1 MKAIYRLRFEHTT
14 VMLCRV
20 LHVNRST
27 YYNFINKRPSKREV
41 ENQRLRKLLLEIYMK
56 AKKRIGTRAFKIILL
71 RDYGVNISE
80 GRILRLLKS
89 MTLPKMSTI
98 KPRFK
103 SKKAPVFSS
112 DNLLKQE
119 FNPNS
124 PNQVWTTD
132 FTYISIGPKRH
143 VYLCAILDL
152 YSRKCI
158 AWKVSDR
165 IDAKLACDTL
175 EIAIN
180 KRKPKEPII
189 FHSDQGSQFKSASF
203 RKLLDEH
210 QLLASYSKPG
220 YPYDN
225 AVTEVFFKYLK
236 QREINRRTYHSIQEV
251 QLSCFEYIE
260 QFYNNY
266 NPHSANNGLTPN
278 RKEENYFKKW
288 KGYNKLDTKLRE
300 IVERFI
306 MARRKFDKQFKNS
319 AVKLILEEGY
329 SVKEVS
335 QELEVHANSLYRW
348 VQEVE
353 EYGES
358 AFPGNGTALADAQHK
373 IKLLEKENRYLQEE
387 LELLKKFRVF
397 LKRSK

>member
-1 MKAIYRLRFEHTT
+1 
-14 VMLCRV
+14 MLCRV

-203 RKLLDEH
+203 RKILDEH

-278 RKEENYFKKW
+278 QKEENYFKKW

-358 AFPGNGTALADAQHK
+358 AFPGNGTALANAQHK

>member
-1 MKAIYRLRFEHTT
+1 MSGFKRYDEEFKQSLVNLYQTGKTQSELCKDYGVSQTALSKWIKQFSQVKLEDNTVMTAKQIQELQKRNAQLEEENLILKKSECHIHAKLQVKLKAVYRLRFEHTT

-27 YYNFINKRPSKREV
+27 YYNFINKKPSKRER
-41 ENQRLRKLLLEIYMK
+41 ENQHLRKLLLEIYIK

-103 SKKAPVFSS
+103 SNKAPMFSS

-119 FNPNS
+119 FNPKS

-158 AWKVSDR
+158 AWKVSDK
-165 IDAKLACDTL
+165 IDARLACDTL
-175 EIAIN
+175 EIPLN

-203 RKLLDEH
+203 RKILDDH

-278 RKEENYFKKW
+278 QKEENYFKK
-288 KGYNKLDTKLRE
+288 
-300 IVERFI
+300 I
-306 MARRKFDKQFKNS
+306 
-319 AVKLILEEGY
+319 
-329 SVKEVS
+329 
-335 QELEVHANSLYRW
+335 
-348 VQEVE
+348 
-353 EYGES
+353 
-358 AFPGNGTALADAQHK
+358 
-373 IKLLEKENRYLQEE
+373 
-387 LELLKKFRVF
+387 
-397 LKRSK
+397 

>member
-1 MKAIYRLRFEHTT
+1 MAKIKRYDDEFKKSLVDLHLAGKTQSDLCRDYGVSTSALAKWIKQYSQVRLEDNTVLTAKQIQELQKRNAQRRGKSYLKKSECHIHAKLQVRLKAVYRLRFEHTT

-27 YYNFINKRPSKREV
+27 YYNFINKKPSKREI
-41 ENQRLRKLLLEIYMK
+41 ENQRLRKHLLEIYMK

-71 RDYGVNISE
+71 RDYGINISE
-80 GRILRLLKS
+80 GRILRLLKA

-103 SKKAPVFSS
+103 SNHSPIFPS

-119 FNPNS
+119 FNPKS

-158 AWKVSDR
+158 AWKVSDK

-175 EIAIN
+175 QIAIN
-180 KRKPKEPII
+180 TRKPTEPIL
-189 FHSDQGSQFKSASF
+189 FHSDQGSQFKSQEF

-210 QLLASYSKPG
+210 HLMPSYSKPG

-236 QREINRRTYHSIQEV
+236 QREINRKTFHSIEEV
-251 QLSCFEYIE
+251 RLSCFEYIE
-260 QFYNNY
+260 RFYNNY

-278 RKEENYFKKW
+278 QKELEYFK
-288 KGYNKLDTKLRE
+288 N
-300 IVERFI
+300 
-306 MARRKFDKQFKNS
+306 
-319 AVKLILEEGY
+319 
-329 SVKEVS
+329 
-335 QELEVHANSLYRW
+335 
-348 VQEVE
+348 
-353 EYGES
+353 
-358 AFPGNGTALADAQHK
+358 
-373 IKLLEKENRYLQEE
+373 
-387 LELLKKFRVF
+387 
-397 LKRSK
+397 

>member
-1 MKAIYRLRFEHTT
+1 
-14 VMLCRV
+14 MLCRV

-124 PNQVWTTD
+124 PNQVWTT
-132 FTYISIGPKRH
+132 
-143 VYLCAILDL
+143 
-152 YSRKCI
+152 
-158 AWKVSDR
+158 
-165 IDAKLACDTL
+165 
-175 EIAIN
+175 
-180 KRKPKEPII
+180 
-189 FHSDQGSQFKSASF
+189 

-278 RKEENYFKKW
+278 QKEENYFKK
-288 KGYNKLDTKLRE
+288 
-300 IVERFI
+300 I
-306 MARRKFDKQFKNS
+306 
-319 AVKLILEEGY
+319 
-329 SVKEVS
+329 
-335 QELEVHANSLYRW
+335 
-348 VQEVE
+348 
-353 EYGES
+353 
-358 AFPGNGTALADAQHK
+358 
-373 IKLLEKENRYLQEE
+373 
-387 LELLKKFRVF
+387 
-397 LKRSK
+397 

>member
-1 MKAIYRLRFEHTT
+1 M
-14 VMLCRV
+14 
-20 LHVNRST
+20 
-27 YYNFINKRPSKREV
+27 
-41 ENQRLRKLLLEIYMK
+41 
-56 AKKRIGTRAFKIILL
+56 
-71 RDYGVNISE
+71 
-80 GRILRLLKS
+80 
-89 MTLPKMSTI
+89 
-98 KPRFK
+98 
-103 SKKAPVFSS
+103 
-112 DNLLKQE
+112 
-119 FNPNS
+119 
-124 PNQVWTTD
+124 
-132 FTYISIGPKRH
+132 
-143 VYLCAILDL
+143 
-152 YSRKCI
+152 
-158 AWKVSDR
+158 
-165 IDAKLACDTL
+165 
-175 EIAIN
+175 AIN
-180 KRKPKEPII
+180 KRKPKAPII

-278 RKEENYFKKW
+278 QKEEKYFKKW

-348 VQEVE
+348 VQ
-353 EYGES
+353 
-358 AFPGNGTALADAQHK
+358 
-373 IKLLEKENRYLQEE
+373 KLKNMEKVLFQAMGQP
-387 LELLKKFRVF
+387 
-397 LKRSK
+397 

>member
-1 MKAIYRLRFEHTT
+1 MYGYETTIMDFSESQLSKDVEVAKRENLYIKTVQADMTKPFPFEYDSFDIIFCPVSNVYIENLDNMYSEAYRVLRKGELLMIGYMNPWIYMYDGDEVWDQTDKELSLKYSLVRLKAIYRLRFEHTT

-278 RKEENYFKKW
+278 QKEENYFKK
-288 KGYNKLDTKLRE
+288 
-300 IVERFI
+300 I
-306 MARRKFDKQFKNS
+306 
-319 AVKLILEEGY
+319 
-329 SVKEVS
+329 
-335 QELEVHANSLYRW
+335 
-348 VQEVE
+348 
-353 EYGES
+353 
-358 AFPGNGTALADAQHK
+358 
-373 IKLLEKENRYLQEE
+373 
-387 LELLKKFRVF
+387 
-397 LKRSK
+397 

>member
-1 MKAIYRLRFEHTT
+1 
-14 VMLCRV
+14 
-20 LHVNRST
+20 
-27 YYNFINKRPSKREV
+27 
-41 ENQRLRKLLLEIYMK
+41 
-56 AKKRIGTRAFKIILL
+56 
-71 RDYGVNISE
+71 
-80 GRILRLLKS
+80 

-98 KPRFK
+98 KPRFYSNK
-103 SKKAPVFSS
+103 SPEFSS

-143 VYLCAILDL
+143 IYLCAILDL

-165 IDAKLACDTL
+165 IDAKLAWDTL
-175 EIAIN
+175 EIAIK

-278 RKEENYFKKW
+278 QKEENYFKK
-288 KGYNKLDTKLRE
+288 
-300 IVERFI
+300 I
-306 MARRKFDKQFKNS
+306 
-319 AVKLILEEGY
+319 
-329 SVKEVS
+329 
-335 QELEVHANSLYRW
+335 
-348 VQEVE
+348 
-353 EYGES
+353 
-358 AFPGNGTALADAQHK
+358 
-373 IKLLEKENRYLQEE
+373 
-387 LELLKKFRVF
+387 
-397 LKRSK
+397 

>member
-1 MKAIYRLRFEHTT
+1 
-14 VMLCRV
+14 V

-27 YYNFINKRPSKREV
+27 YYNFINKKPSKREI
-41 ENQRLRKLLLEIYMK
+41 ENQGLRKLLLEIYMK

-71 RDYGVNISE
+71 CDYGINISE
-80 GRILRLLKS
+80 GRILRLLNS

-103 SKKAPVFSS
+103 SRKLPEFTSE
-112 DNLLKQE
+112 NLLKQD
-119 FNPNS
+119 FNPKV

-132 FTYISIGPKRH
+132 FTYISIGYKRH

-158 AWKVSDR
+158 AWKLSHK

-175 EIAIN
+175 QIAIDT
-180 KRKPKEPII
+180 RRPTEPIL
-189 FHSDQGSQFKSASF
+189 FHSDQGSQFKSEKF

-210 QLLASYSKPG
+210 QLLGSYSNPG

-278 RKEENYFKKW
+278 QKEENYFKKW
-288 KGYNKLDTKLRE
+288 KVN
-300 IVERFI
+300 
-306 MARRKFDKQFKNS
+306 
-319 AVKLILEEGY
+319 
-329 SVKEVS
+329 
-335 QELEVHANSLYRW
+335 
-348 VQEVE
+348 
-353 EYGES
+353 
-358 AFPGNGTALADAQHK
+358 
-373 IKLLEKENRYLQEE
+373 
-387 LELLKKFRVF
+387 
-397 LKRSK
+397 